1 MPEPAATSSVDALL
15 LAIVEELAR
24 RRKAR
29 RKALPAVRI
38 RKSVTQRWLHSAL
51 LNHYRNLLRGLHLA
65 GFLETQESSRMVKM
79 LSEIGAVLPWPELR
93 YLQRH
98 RSRSVQTVPRRRCS
112 QSHLHL
118 LPRGRWMTGS
128 PMPGPQLARE
138 EAGEPQQ
145 LNPVRNA
152 HLQKM
157 DFRLLDDPGYCRS
170 RHNSLRVYCV
180 ARYEDESKN
189 AFLRPKLP

>member
-1 MPEPAATSSVDALL
+1 
-15 LAIVEELAR
+15 
-24 RRKAR
+24 
-29 RKALPAVRI
+29 
-38 RKSVTQRWLHSAL
+38 
-51 LNHYRNLLRGLHLA
+51 
-65 GFLETQESSRMVKM
+65 
-79 LSEIGAVLPWPELR
+79 
-93 YLQRH
+93 
-98 RSRSVQTVPRRRCS
+98 
-112 QSHLHL
+112 
-118 LPRGRWMTGS
+118 MTGS

-152 HLQKM
+152 HLQQM